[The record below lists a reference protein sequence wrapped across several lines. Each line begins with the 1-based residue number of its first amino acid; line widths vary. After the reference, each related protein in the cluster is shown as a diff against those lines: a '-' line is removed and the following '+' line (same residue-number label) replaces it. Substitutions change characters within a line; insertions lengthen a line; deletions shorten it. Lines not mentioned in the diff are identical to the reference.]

1 MHPLLQRTGRFAVY
15 LWLWPLIG
23 ALLAALLAAEGGL
36 GWSGA
41 LLVALP
47 LASAYSFVCMS
58 AWYVARTTP
67 VATSGVPRLVATAV
81 GGSVISSLALV
92 LVARVWSFA
101 LGQWFRVHAN
111 VDAISMIVFGFG
123 VLIYLLSLAVSY
135 LVMASERAQAAERR
149 ALEVQVLSR
158 EAELRSLRAQI
169 DPHFLFNSLHS
180 ISALTT
186 ANPTGARR
194 MSLLLG
200 DFLRQSL
207 KFGAEER
214 IPLERELMLAQK
226 YLEIEQVRYGD
237 RLKVEVHNDGAGAC
251 LVPSLLLQP
260 IVENAVT
267 HGVAH
272 MLEGGTVR
280 VSATRTPSRVSVVVE
295 SPYDPDR
302 PTRNGTGVGLTN
314 VRSRLRAMYGA
325 DAAVDT
331 IDQNNQWRVEMSFP
345 ASAPADAD
353 ATVGKPA
360 TES

>member
-1 MHPLLQRTGRFAVY
+1 MHPLLGRSGRIALYFS
-15 LWLWPLIG
+15 LWALIG
-23 ALLAALLAAEGGL
+23 ALLAALLAAQGGL
-36 GWSGA
+36 GWMGA

-47 LASAYSFVCMS
+47 LAAAYSFVCTS

-67 VATSGVPRLVATAV
+67 VATSGATRLIATAL
-81 GGSVISSLALV
+81 GAAVISSTAWM
-92 LVARVWSFA
+92 LVARGWSFTLREFFGVRA
-101 LGQWFRVHAN
+101 DFNQ
-111 VDAISMIVFGFG
+111 ISPIVFGFG

-135 LVMASERAQAAERR
+135 MVTASERAQAAERR

-186 ANPTGARR
+186 ANPAGARR

-237 RLKVEVHNDGAGAC
+237 RLKVEVENDGAGDC

-280 VSATRTPSRVSVVVE
+280 VSASRTPSRVSVVVE

-302 PTRNGTGVGLTN
+302 PPRNGTGVGLAN
-314 VRSRLRAMYGA
+314 VRSRLRATYGA
-325 DAAVDT
+325 DAALET
-331 IDQNNQWRVEMSFP
+331 IDENNRWRVQLTF
-345 ASAPADAD
+345 
-353 ATVGKPA
+353 PA

>member
-1 MHPLLQRTGRFAVY
+1 MHPATGRSGRVAIY
-15 LWLWPLIG
+15 LGLWALIG
-23 ALLAALLAAEGGL
+23 AVLALLLAAQDGL
-36 GWSGA
+36 GWKGA
-41 LLVALP
+41 LVVALP
-47 LASAYSFVCMS
+47 LAAVYSFVCTS

-67 VATSGVPRLVATAV
+67 LATSGAARLIATAL
-81 GGSVISSLALV
+81 GAALISSSAWMLAARAWNYV
-92 LVARVWSFA
+92 LS
-101 LGQWFRVHAN
+101 QWLDMPAAFE
-111 VDAISMIVFGFG
+111 AIGTIVFAFG

-135 LVMASERAQAAERR
+135 MMAASERAQEAEKR

-180 ISALTT
+180 ISALTSG
-186 ANPTGARR
+186 NPTGARR
-194 MSLLLG
+194 MCLLLG

-207 KFGAEER
+207 KLGAEER

-237 RLKVEVHNDGAGAC
+237 RLKVHVEDAGAGGC
-251 LVPSLLLQP
+251 LVPSLMLQP

-272 MLEGGTVR
+272 MLEGGTVH
-280 VSATRTPSRVSVVVE
+280 VSASRTPSRVSVVVE

-314 VRSRLRAMYGA
+314 VRSRLRALYGSEA
-325 DAAVDT
+325 SVDT
-331 IDQNNQWRVEMSFP
+331 IDHNNQWRVEISLPALAAEKP
-345 ASAPADAD
+345 ASE
-353 ATVGKPA
+353 T
-360 TES
+360 

>member
-1 MHPLLQRTGRFAVY
+1 MHPVLGRSGRLALHLA
-15 LWLWPLIG
+15 LWALIG
-23 ALLAALLAAEGGL
+23 ALLAALLAAQGGL
-36 GWSGA
+36 GWTGA

-47 LASAYSFVCMS
+47 LAAAYSFVCTS

-67 VATSGVPRLVATAV
+67 FASSGAARLIATAL
-81 GGSVISSLALV
+81 GAAMISSTAWM
-92 LVARVWSFA
+92 LVARAWSVA
-101 LGQWFRVHAN
+101 LNQYFNVRAN
-111 VDAISMIVFGFG
+111 FEQISPIVFGFG

-135 LVMASERAQAAERR
+135 MVTASERAQAAERR

-186 ANPTGARR
+186 ANPAGARR

-237 RLKVEVHNDGAGAC
+237 RLKVTVENDGAGAC

-280 VSATRTPSRVSVVVE
+280 VSASRTPSRVLVVVE
-295 SPYDPDR
+295 SPYDRDR
-302 PTRNGTGVGLTN
+302 PKRNGTGVGLAN
-314 VRSRLRAMYGA
+314 VRSRLRATYGA
-325 DAAVDT
+325 EAALETVDEH
-331 IDQNNQWRVEMSFP
+331 NQWRVEI
-345 ASAPADAD
+345 
-353 ATVGKPA
+353 TLPA
-360 TES
+360 TEA